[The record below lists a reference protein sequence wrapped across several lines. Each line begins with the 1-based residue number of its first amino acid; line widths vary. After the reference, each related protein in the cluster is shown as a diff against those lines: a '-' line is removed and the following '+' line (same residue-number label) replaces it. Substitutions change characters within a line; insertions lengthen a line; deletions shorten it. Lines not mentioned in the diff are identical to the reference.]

1 MKVSLSK
8 SSSGDSGIS
17 CSDVLMCSQGQT
29 HLQNTG
35 HRQYL
40 LLLLGQCRAMES
52 MGALLAPCVLT
63 ESGQQVHALLK
74 AGKGGGHCWAHR
86 PFRWVEDKTW
96 RGVQESGW
104 WSTWIH
110 RLGWSLRSML
120 TSCVCSSRVVRA
132 PSFPFTFLGGSSYL
146 TWNSMIQSLS
156 IMLESGEV
164 TVYILTS
171 HFITWECPSMFS
183 MEELNFG
190 ENVSVWGFRF
200 QFAKRSEL
208 QCHRSLWQYL
218 SLPWCLL
225 SVPANMWSGNIRA
238 CPNCPHLPFLPS
250 NGSSSVRSTA

>member
-1 MKVSLSK
+1 MCSCVHRGRPIYRIQGTGSIC
-8 SSSGDSGIS
+8 SSSWDSVEQWKAWELFLPS
-17 CSDVLMCSQGQT
+17 
-29 HLQNTG
+29 
-35 HRQYL
+35 
-40 LLLLGQCRAMES
+40 
-52 MGALLAPCVLT
+52 CVLT

-171 HFITWECPSMFS
+171 H
-183 MEELNFG
+183 
-190 ENVSVWGFRF
+190 
-200 QFAKRSEL
+200 
-208 QCHRSLWQYL
+208 
-218 SLPWCLL
+218 SLPMNVPPCFLWRNSTLGKMWVSGDLDFNLPREVSCNVIGPCDNICLFHGVYSQCL
-225 SVPANMWSGNIRA
+225 WTCGQVI
-238 CPNCPHLPFLPS
+238 
-250 NGSSSVRSTA
+250 